1 MVRIKGVK
9 VIKDSQKSREYV
21 DDPSEAPEWADVQ
34 QGEQGGYF
42 YDTSSEDEENGGNQ
56 EETEL
61 NTEVELGDLEEGDA
75 ITIEDGGETFN
86 GAVTESSIAA
96 VKVELENGEELSFDP
111 LSISNPLDEYDS
123 FGRVESVSGEE
134 ETEPERDAE
143 EIMQER
149 MEELPV
155 VPDPPSDDDPAQG
168 VELDSEDFNGGES
181 GNVSSE
187 DVESAAASFADGE
200 VMGINVEM
208 REMEGDE
215 YGPFD
220 DETDIGWYDGEN
232 SKFPHTDVMINTE
245 DFSNLQ
251 HQIHQQFW
259 DTSRASH
266 FGSARV
272 DDVKDYAETMEEEE
286 GEFPVPF
293 LIVNEEGGVT
303 DNQEGRHRAL
313 AAMEAGYD
321 EIPVRILVE
330 PGKVGK
336 GRIYVD
342 DASEAPD
349 DVNVEEGERG
359 DLYYEAHNGQEG
371 GYRYG
376 QYSNAIKGDRV
387 RFVNQ
392 DGEVQEGEYVDQDGG
407 MEGVHAIIEDDDG
420 NTHYAS
426 FDHLE
431 IVDPVMPEEG
441 EEVPWMELRKGDKVS
456 YLASWGEEIPA
467 TVITID
473 TEGTIH
479 AREEKNGN
487 KMEIPPGSR
496 FLRSEES
503 DDRTVEEYAMGLSV
517 EDASADF
524 ESKAVQYISDRVA
537 GNAKEEST
545 ARDVIDHVTTVRD
558 DSDKNAFSPLTKG
571 IQFKE
576 DCKDSTIAHEY
587 AHALADSYGYDTA
600 NGTDNPINLFAMF
613 GVENQLPLQFG
624 EGFKDN
630 VSAVLKHLDE
640 KREDFD
646 MDEGIQ
652 ESIEENFSNDNTI
665 ERDDFKLQQQD
676 EDADVPE
683 EIETLME
690 EVNNSWDFI
699 MDFVE
704 DDDLQRAELR
714 TPMRPYVATNCHEMI
729 AGTQQIL
736 QSSDGN
742 EAHARTLYEFHPDL
756 LNAYLDVYD
765 PSDEAKQAINDFH
778 NNMGL
783 DTFDSTPFP
792 DLEEDE
798 Q

>member
-1 MVRIKGVK
+1 
-9 VIKDSQKSREYV
+9 V
-21 DDPSEAPEWADVQ
+21 D
-34 QGEQGGYF
+34 
-42 YDTSSEDEENGGNQ
+42 
-56 EETEL
+56 
-61 NTEVELGDLEEGDA
+61 
-75 ITIEDGGETFN
+75 
-86 GAVTESSIAA
+86 
-96 VKVELENGEELSFDP
+96 
-111 LSISNPLDEYDS
+111 
-123 FGRVESVSGEE
+123 
-134 ETEPERDAE
+134 
-143 EIMQER
+143 
-149 MEELPV
+149 
-155 VPDPPSDDDPAQG
+155 
-168 VELDSEDFNGGES
+168 
-181 GNVSSE
+181 
-187 DVESAAASFADGE
+187 
-200 VMGINVEM
+200 
-208 REMEGDE
+208 
-215 YGPFD
+215 
-220 DETDIGWYDGEN
+220 
-232 SKFPHTDVMINTE
+232 
-245 DFSNLQ
+245 
-251 HQIHQQFW
+251 
-259 DTSRASH
+259 
-266 FGSARV
+266 
-272 DDVKDYAETMEEEE
+272 
-286 GEFPVPF
+286 
-293 LIVNEEGGVT
+293 
-303 DNQEGRHRAL
+303 
-313 AAMEAGYD
+313 
-321 EIPVRILVE
+321 
-330 PGKVGK
+330 
-336 GRIYVD
+336 
-342 DASEAPD
+342 
-349 DVNVEEGERG
+349 VEEGPQG
-359 DLYYEAHNGQEG
+359 SLYYEAHNGQEG

-765 PSDEAKQAINDFH
+765 PSDEAKQALNDFH